1 MIKLKL
7 LFGLTIL
14 CAGQILSAQTFM
26 EADPPPPFEGVA
38 VGSIAFSDVNGDG
51 FEDVLIT
58 GDGNMERIAK
68 LYTNDGTG
76 SFSEVPNTPFDGVFQ
91 SSIAFS
97 DVNQDGFEDV
107 LITGMNNASM
117 RLSTIYTNDGL
128 GNFTELAGTPF
139 DAVFAGSV
147 AFADVNGDGT
157 SDVLITGDN
166 NGQERIA
173 KLYTN
178 DGMGNFSEVIG
189 TPFVGV
195 AASSVAFSDVDGN
208 GSQDVIISGIDSSD
222 QGATKMYLNDGMGN
236 FTEFSGTPF
245 LDVIESSVGFSDI
258 NGDGHQDIFISGQG
272 TSSDIDAKFYLN
284 DGAGG
289 FTEIADSPVDG
300 VSAGGIVFADF
311 DGDGDEDLLI
321 SGLTISNERIAKL
334 FSNDGTGSFS
344 EVMDTPFEGVVVS
357 TVASSDVNDN
367 GKNDVIIAGFSTS
380 NALIAKL
387 YINEGNPNS
396 TIDRPFDLEMNTS
409 LYPNPTTSTTLNVN
423 LNATES
429 GIVSIKIIDHYGRVV
444 SRMQRS
450 IGSGQQ
456 TLTIDTPQLAPAN
469 YFIHL
474 ETGNQG
480 GTTKFTVQ

>member
-68 LYTNDGTG
+68 LYT
-76 SFSEVPNTPFDGVFQ
+76 
-91 SSIAFS
+91 
-97 DVNQDGFEDV
+97 
-107 LITGMNNASM
+107 
-117 RLSTIYTNDGL
+117 
-128 GNFTELAGTPF
+128 
-139 DAVFAGSV
+139 
-147 AFADVNGDGT
+147 
-157 SDVLITGDN
+157 
-166 NGQERIA
+166 
-173 KLYTN
+173 
-178 DGMGNFSEVIG
+178 
-189 TPFVGV
+189 
-195 AASSVAFSDVDGN
+195 
-208 GSQDVIISGIDSSD
+208 
-222 QGATKMYLNDGMGN
+222 
-236 FTEFSGTPF
+236 
-245 LDVIESSVGFSDI
+245 
-258 NGDGHQDIFISGQG
+258 
-272 TSSDIDAKFYLN
+272 
-284 DGAGG
+284 
-289 FTEIADSPVDG
+289 
-300 VSAGGIVFADF
+300 
-311 DGDGDEDLLI
+311 
-321 SGLTISNERIAKL
+321 
-334 FSNDGTGSFS
+334 NDGTGSFS